1 MAITICTHCCC
12 FILLLFLC
20 YLLQVT
26 DLYAQLELG
35 LGLGLHIR
43 GHLQMIFVRFN
54 SVIVTL
60 RGGGVQAMTLRK
72 KLTFKNDG
80 KST

>member
-1 MAITICTHCCC
+1 MYFDTSKGTSPNDFCT
-12 FILLLFLC
+12 L
-20 YLLQVT
+20 
-26 DLYAQLELG
+26 
-35 LGLGLHIR
+35 
-43 GHLQMIFVRFN
+43 

-60 RGGGVQAMTLRK
+60 RGEGVQAMTLRK